1 MVAGLSDA
9 DRQRLERERERVER
23 KLARDRDA
31 IHAQLAAERR
41 RLADK
46 EARSREE
53 AEMEA
58 AHLKAYGPT
67 TVTGPDGVT
76 AQLGVTSTGRAR
88 FRRPPPNRGSDGAE
102 ALGCLL
108 EFGPIGWAIAAV
120 IGLVAGLGILAER
133 YLNKS
138 GFVVWIQADGLES
151 SYARRR
157 VADEDTAAALFA
169 AAAQAIR
176 DGGLA
181 GLRARIQ
188 P

>member
-1 MVAGLSDA
+1 MAPGLSDA
-9 DRQRLERERERVER
+9 DRQRLERERERVQR

-31 IHAQLAAERR
+31 IHAKLAAERR
-41 RLADK
+41 RLADQ

-53 AEMEA
+53 AEVEA
-58 AHLKAYGPT
+58 AHLEAYGPT

-76 AQLGVTSTGRAR
+76 AQLGVISTGRAR
-88 FRRPPPNRGSDGAE
+88 FRRPPPNRGSGAE

-120 IGLVAGLGILAER
+120 IGLLVGLGILAER

-181 GLRARIQ
+181 GLRARMQ